1 MLKERLFCCFFHWDF
16 MLKYFF
22 SIRILFHRHWRFTG
36 QQGKGE
42 DHLLFHSTISTR
54 SRTLRHLFATL
65 LARLLST
72 IFNRNARVYQT
83 ATRWDLPPY
92 RITIWLTDW
101 WYNVCL
107 FAWWIDSRF
116 SLERLDM
123 GNRWIWTRISYHS
136 FIKSEPTNQMC

>member
-16 MLKYFF
+16 MLKYFC
-22 SIRILFHRHWRFTG
+22 SIRVFFHRHWRFTG
-36 QQGKGE
+36 QQEKGE

-65 LARLLST
+65 IVRLLST
-72 IFNRNARVYQT
+72 TFNRNARVYQT
-83 ATRWDLPPY
+83 ATQWDLPPY

-116 SLERLDM
+116 SLERFDM
-123 GNRWIWTRISYHS
+123 GNLWIWTRINYHS
-136 FIKSEPTNQMC
+136 FITSEPTNQVC